1 MARINWSSEELI
13 LAADALARNRFRAL
27 TPVSPIAIELME
39 YLQSDRFHPVHGRDA
54 TFRSIHSICRKSS
67 DILSSMPSYSG
78 TPTNASNKDK
88 ILAIKLEQNPEDIRT
103 KAAAIRAKLG

>member
-1 MARINWSSEELI
+1 
-13 LAADALARNRFRAL
+13 
-27 TPVSPIAIELME
+27 
-39 YLQSDRFHPVHGRDA
+39 
-54 TFRSIHSICRKSS
+54 
-67 DILSSMPSYSG
+67 MPSYSG